1 MARKTS
7 KTMPTLEP
15 SRHLSPSAR
24 WLWRLEGLMT
34 GAAALV
40 AVQVLGAELESQ
52 PLWTLGAVVV
62 LVVGVGAVPELR
74 WRRFRYEVRD
84 EEIDIRRGAFKVTR
98 TLVPML
104 RVQHVDTTRG
114 LLEQLFG
121 LSTVVVHTAA
131 GETTIPALDAADA
144 DELRDRIAILGRRPD
159 DV

>member
-1 MARKTS
+1 MT
-7 KTMPTLEP
+7 TPEP
-15 SRHLSPSAR
+15 SRRLSPSAR
-24 WLWRLEGLMT
+24 WLWRLEGLIT
-34 GAAALV
+34 GAVALAAAQALGAALGSP
-40 AVQVLGAELESQ
+40 L
-52 PLWTLGAVVV
+52 LWTLGAVVV
-62 LVVGVGAVPELR
+62 LAVGVGAVPELR

-84 EEIDIRRGAFKVTR
+84 EEIDIRRGAFKVIR

-131 GETTIPALDAADA
+131 GETTIPALDVADA
-144 DELRDRIAILGRRPD
+144 DDLRDRIAILGRRPD

>member
-1 MARKTS
+1 MT
-7 KTMPTLEP
+7 TPEP
-15 SRHLSPSAR
+15 SRRLSPSAR
-24 WLWRLEGLMT
+24 WLWRLEGLLT

-40 AVQVLGAELESQ
+40 AAQALGAALGS
-52 PLWTLGAVVV
+52 PLLWTLGAVVV
-62 LVVGVGAVPELR
+62 LAVGVGAVPELR

-131 GETTIPALDAADA
+131 GKTTIPALDAADA
-144 DELRDRIAILGRRPD
+144 DDLRDRIAILGRRPD

>member
-7 KTMPTLEP
+7 AAMTTPEP
-15 SRHLSPSAR
+15 SRRVSSSAR

-34 GAAALV
+34 AAAALV
-40 AVQVLGAELESQ
+40 AAQGLGAALGGR
-52 PLWTLGAVVV
+52 LWWSLGAVLV
-62 LVVGVGAVPELR
+62 LAVGVVAAPELR

-84 EEIDIRRGAFKVTR
+84 EEIDIRRGAFRVTR

-131 GETTIPALDAADA
+131 GETTIPTLDVADA

>member
-1 MARKTS
+1 MV
-7 KTMPTLEP
+7 
-15 SRHLSPSAR
+15 
-24 WLWRLEGLMT
+24 GV
-34 GAAALV
+34 AALIGAQV
-40 AVQVLGAELESQ
+40 AGGALGGQL
-52 PLWTLGAVVV
+52 LWTLAALLV
-62 LVVGVGAVPELR
+62 LAIAVGAVPELR

-114 LLEQLFG
+114 LLDQLFD

-131 GETTIPALDAADA
+131 GETTIPALDEDEADR
-144 DELRDRIAILGRRPD
+144 LRDRIAVLGRRPD